1 MAVSAALAIPL
12 LQAFDELRRML
23 GSPMV
28 YAFPWQT
35 PSGLTYDADVDAWV
49 ASDGSVPDPDLYS
62 LDYTAVPALWGADA
76 EGLALTLGGV
86 SAGGDM
92 VAVARAQYG
101 EALAG
106 AFMVRAG
113 AVDGEK
119 YTITGLENAPDG
131 SAGVFVV
138 ARMKRRER

>member
-1 MAVSAALAIPL
+1 MAVSPALSIPL
-12 LQAFDELRRML
+12 LQAFDQLRSML
-23 GSPMV
+23 GNPMV

-35 PSGLTYDADVDAWV
+35 PAGLTYDSDVDAWV
-49 ASDGSVPDPDLYS
+49 AADNSVPDPDLYS

-86 SAGGDM
+86 SASGDM
-92 VAVARAQYG
+92 VAIARAQYG

-106 AFMVRAG
+106 AFMIRAG
-113 AVDGEK
+113 AVNGEK
-119 YTITGLENAPDG
+119 YTITGIENAPDG

-138 ARMKRRER
+138 ARMRRRER